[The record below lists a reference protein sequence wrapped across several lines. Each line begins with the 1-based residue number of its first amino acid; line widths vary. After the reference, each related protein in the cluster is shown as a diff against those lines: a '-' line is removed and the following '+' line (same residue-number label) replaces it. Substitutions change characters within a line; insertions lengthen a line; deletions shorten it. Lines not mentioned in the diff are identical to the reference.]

1 MVNIHKK
8 YFLTEKLLTVST
20 KEVIIKSLY
29 KTDLKSYFSR
39 CLERRKKTVAT
50 MRSAVFHG
58 RHDIR
63 VEEREVPTLLQ
74 KLETM

>member
-50 MRSAVFHG
+50 MRSAVVSYRITCNNG
-58 RHDIR
+58 NQR
-63 VEEREVPTLLQ
+63 TLINP
-74 KLETM
+74 